1 MKRNI
6 RSWDRIIRIVVALL
20 AGILYISGVVTGTFG
35 VVLMVAA
42 VILLV
47 TGIINFCPLY
57 YLIGINKNIKS

>member
-20 AGILYISGVVTGTFG
+20 AGILYISGIVTGTFG
-35 VVLMVAA
+35 VVLMVTA